1 MKVELPMEVD
11 VQETNTQGSHSYVV
25 ALRSG
30 GIIEDPTIRYSDYQL
45 INAESEKE
53 ACEKYN
59 RMNNCNFYYGHVVK
73 QIS

>member
-1 MKVELPMEVD
+1 MKVELPIEVD
-11 VQETNTQGSHSYVV
+11 VQETNTQGSHSYIV

-53 ACEKYN
+53 ACQKYN
-59 RMNNCNFYYGHVVK
+59 SINHCNFYYGHVIK